1 MQRHI
6 DRVRQ
11 IVVPKLHGN
20 QILVGLAILAA
31 AVAAGLWLWNT
42 ESQVHRLRIGA
53 GVELKYR
60 KDLVSILCE
69 EARQYELAIDVAAGH
84 SRSADAMEQV
94 SRGELDVAVVPAG
107 MAMQLDNIRQVAVL
121 DCEPL
126 QLFVRPEM
134 LSGGV
139 GALKGKRLNL
149 GSVGSGSR
157 VIAGEVLQ
165 FIGMKPGAD
174 YQDEAYAY
182 PELIKFSAEQM
193 PDAVFSLAPL
203 PAPLGERLVQ
213 QYGYHLMELPF
224 GAALNLRKPAIEDVV
239 IPAHTYGARPA
250 VPDRPLHTVGT
261 RPVVIAN
268 AHVPKVSIRRLL
280 EVIYQSDF
288 SRRVGLPP
296 MDENLIHRS
305 AEFPNHAGT
314 VAYLHRHD
322 PWVNKEFVDNV
333 MSLRGLGVS
342 VVSAVLLLWQWL
354 RRRTSSGLNDYLRM
368 CTKLEI
374 DAARAA
380 LEGRFNDEQLATYL
394 RQLSELKVDALERHL
409 SGTFPGD
416 QQFGLLLSRVESLQ
430 KSLPGLLPR
439 QPLEV
444 VRKAA

>member
-1 MQRHI
+1 MRRHI

-11 IVVPKLHGN
+11 VVIPTLRGN
-20 QILVGLAILAA
+20 QILAGLALA
-31 AVAAGLWLWNT
+31 AVAASAGLWFWNT
-42 ESQVHRLRIGA
+42 ESRVHRLRVGA

-69 EARQYELAIDVAAGH
+69 EALQYDLAIDVEAGH
-84 SRSADAMEQV
+84 RRSVDSIQEV

-134 LSGGV
+134 LAGGV
-139 GALKGKRLNL
+139 NSLKGKRLNL

-157 VIAGEVLQ
+157 IIASEVLK
-165 FIGMKPGAD
+165 FIGMQAGAD
-174 YQDEAYAY
+174 YTDEAYAY
-182 PELIKFSAEQM
+182 GELNKLSPEQM

-213 QYGYHLMELPF
+213 QYGYHMMELPF
-224 GAALNLRKPAIEDVV
+224 GAAMNLRKPAIEDVV
-239 IPAHTYGARPA
+239 VPAHTYGARPA
-250 VPDRPLHTVGT
+250 VPDKPLHTVGT
-261 RPVVIAN
+261 RPLVIAN
-268 AHVPKVSIRRLL
+268 AGVPRVAIRRLL

-288 SRRVGLPP
+288 ARRVGLPP
-296 MDENLIHRS
+296 MNEALIHRS

-333 MSLRGLGVS
+333 MSLRGLAVS
-342 VVSAVLLLWQWL
+342 IISAALLLWQWL
-354 RRRTSSGLNDYLRM
+354 RRRTSTGLNDYLRM

-380 LEGRFNDEQLATYL
+380 LQGKFTDEQLDCYL
-394 RQLSELKVDALERHL
+394 RQLAELKVTALEKHL
-409 SGTFPGD
+409 SGVFPGD
-416 QQFGLLLSRVESLQ
+416 QQFGLLLARVESLQ
-430 KSLPGLLPR
+430 KALPSLLARESLS
-439 QPLEV
+439 L